1 MDPWIVL
8 MLGLLFKSKNI
19 DMEELPMDELKA
31 KIKESIEKK
40 LENPDISASD
50 IKTLAEAY
58 AELTKNDYIKE
69 LWSNPMFGQ
78 GFGGCTPTDTS
89 KGPSDKVGNYAY
101 LSTVEETKS
110 NEE

>member
-8 MLGLLFKSKNI
+8 LLGLLFKPENI
-19 DMEELPMDELKA
+19 NMEELPMDELKT

-40 LENPDISASD
+40 LENSDISASD
-50 IKTLAEAY
+50 IKILAEAY

-78 GFGGCTPTDTS
+78 GFGGYTPPDTS
-89 KGPSDKVGNYAY
+89 KGPSDKIGNYT
-101 LSTVEETKS
+101 LV
-110 NEE
+110 